1 MNQIKRRTFMIHAVT
16 TGATLTC
23 SGLALAALTKVD
35 EADPKA
41 ASLGYRNDSNQVDKK
56 RFPKH
61 VAGEKCS
68 GCMAWLGKPSD
79 AWAECDLMVNKLVA
93 NAGWCSSFVK
103 LKG

>member
-1 MNQIKRRTFMIHAVT
+1 MNQIKRRTFMLHAVAA
-16 TGATLTC
+16 GATLTGP
-23 SGLALAALTKVD
+23 GLALAAPTKVD

-41 ASLGYRNDSNQVDKK
+41 ASLGYRNDSNQVDKT
-56 RFPKH
+56 RFPTH
-61 VAGEKCS
+61 SAGEKCS

>member
-1 MNQIKRRTFMIHAVT
+1 MNQIKRRTFMLHAVAA
-16 TGATLTC
+16 GATLTGP
-23 SGLALAALTKVD
+23 GLALAAPTKVD

-61 VAGEKCS
+61 SAGEKCS

>member
-1 MNQIKRRTFMIHAVT
+1 MNQIKRRTFMLHAVAA
-16 TGATLTC
+16 GATLTC
-23 SGLALAALTKVD
+23 SGLALAGPTKVD

-61 VAGEKCS
+61 ATGEKCS

-79 AWAECDLMVNKLVA
+79 AWAECDLMVDKLVA

-103 LKG
+103 IKG